1 METITF
7 TCKILTPMFLAGA
20 DGKTPELR
28 AASIKGAL
36 RFWWRACHGHL
47 GLDSE
52 VKQPEK
58 KGDKDVLVT
67 AGLRDQESFIF
78 GGAGGGQSEGRSSF
92 TIQVRTIPLGTSQKE
107 LVPHKPFMKAEAF
120 TEGQIFEVVFRL
132 PKVKG
137 TPYHVLAPINGREQ
151 EIFGRE
157 KLIAL
162 FQLTCILGGVGKRA
176 RRGMGSLAIESAN
189 STDSS
194 KSPIEVFQSPGL
206 TDIHSLLTVLSPHFA
221 LQTQSNKIQNVYS
234 GRMAKYPWITQI
246 EIGRPTHNPTLK
258 ISNATHEVK
267 GLDSRRYEPSMGH
280 AFKGRFA
287 SPLVTS
293 VLSDGRPIIT
303 TLNTVPDRD
312 VPLIDPN
319 LQSEFRK
326 RVL

>member
-1 METITF
+1 
-7 TCKILTPMFLAGA
+7 MFLAGA

-36 RFWWRACHGHL
+36 RFWWRAVNGHW
-47 GLDSE
+47 GLESE
-52 VKQPEK
+52 IDRAK
-58 KGDKDVLVT
+58 DKIIT

-92 TIQVRTIPLGTSQKE
+92 TIQVRPQDLNTNPRQK
-107 LVPHKPFMKAEAF
+107 LVPHKERGFEASA
-120 TEGQIFEVVFRL
+120 FEVGQTFEIVFRL
-132 PKVKG
+132 PKKKG
-137 TPYHVLAPINGREQ
+137 KPYHVLVPINGQKQ

-176 RRGMGSLAIESAN
+176 RRGMGSLTVESAH
-189 STDSS
+189 STNSS
-194 KSPIEVFQSPGL
+194 KSPIEVFQSPDL

-221 LQTQSNKIQNVYS
+221 LQSQSNKIQNVYS

-246 EIGRPTHNPTLK
+246 EIGQPSHNPTLK
-258 ISNATHEVK
+258 ISKATHEVK
-267 GLDSRRYEPSMGH
+267 GINNRRYEPSMGH

-293 VLSDGRPIIT
+293 VLSNGRPIVT

-312 VPLIDPN
+312 VPLIDLN
-319 LQSEFRK
+319 LQGEFKRK
-326 RVL
+326 TL

>member
-47 GLDSE
+47 GLESE
-52 VKQPEK
+52 IKQPVK
-58 KGDKDVLVT
+58 RGDKDILVT

-92 TIQVRTIPLGTSQKE
+92 TIQVRPTPLGTRQKE

-120 TEGQIFEVVFRL
+120 TEGQSFEVVLRL
-132 PKVKG
+132 PKAKG
-137 TPYHVLAPINGREQ
+137 NPYHVLAPINGREQ

-162 FQLTCILGGVGKRA
+162 FQLSCILGGVGKRT
-176 RRGMGSLAIESAN
+176 RRGMGSLSVVSAN
-189 STDSS
+189 TNDPS
-194 KSPIEVFQSPGL
+194 KGPIKSLNSPDL
-206 TDIHSLLTVLSPHFA
+206 TDIHGLLSILSPHFA
-221 LQTQSNKIQNVYS
+221 LQTHSSKIQNVYS

-246 EIGRPTHNPTLK
+246 EIGRPAPNPTLK
-258 ISNATHEVK
+258 ISQATHEVK
-267 GLDSRRYEPSMGH
+267 AIDNRKYEPSMGH
-280 AFKGRFA
+280 ANRGRFA
-287 SPLVTS
+287 SPLFTS
-293 VLSDGRPIIT
+293 VLSDGRSVVT
-303 TLNTVPDRD
+303 TLNTVPDQD
-312 VPLIDPN
+312 VMLIDPN

-326 RVL
+326 KVL